1 MAWDHVLGPVT
12 FLLEW
17 DHVLGPVTNLAPGR
31 TGDYVTLA
39 KPRLNLLVVATTLA
53 GYYMAAPRGLGW
65 GLLLHTLIG
74 TALVASGAS
83 VVNQLMEIEA
93 DGLMRRTRARPLPS
107 GRITPGRAKAFALV
121 LSLAGLA
128 QLAFAVNLLAAG
140 VALVTLLTYTVFYTP
155 LKKRTSLAT
164 VVGGVPGAL
173 PPMIGWT
180 AVRNDLSIEAWILFG
195 IVFLWQM
202 PHFLAIAWMYRE
214 DYKRAGFPLLPIIE
228 PDGGSTGRQ
237 AVIYAAA
244 LLPLSL
250 APTAVAMTGNLY
262 LAGAAVMGV
271 GFLALA
277 VRFAWF
283 RTAIDARRL
292 FFGSIVYLPLLWIL
306 MVANRV
312 AA

>member
-1 MAWDHVLGPVT
+1 VPEEPAAETG
-12 FLLEW
+12 
-17 DHVLGPVTNLAPGR
+17 GR

-53 GYYMAAPRGLGW
+53 GYYMAAPRNLGW
-65 GLLLHTLIG
+65 PLLLNTLIG

-83 VVNQLMEIEA
+83 AFNQLLEIDS

-107 GRITPGRAKAFALV
+107 GRITPARAKAFALV
-121 LSLAGLA
+121 LSVIGLA
-128 QLAFAVNLLAAG
+128 QLAYAVNLLAAA
-140 VALVTLLTYTVFYTP
+140 VAFVTLLTYTVFYTP

-173 PPMIGWT
+173 PPMIGWA
-180 AVRNDLSIEAWILFG
+180 AVRGNLSLEAWILFG

-228 PDGGSTGRQ
+228 PDGASTGRQ
-237 AVIYAAA
+237 AVMYAAA
-244 LLPLSL
+244 LLPVSL
-250 APTAVAMTGNLY
+250 APTAAGMAGNAY
-262 LAGAAVMGV
+262 LAVAAVMGI

-277 VRFAWF
+277 ARFAWL
-283 RTAIDARRL
+283 RTATDARRL
-292 FFGSIVYLPLLWIL
+292 FFGSILYLPLLWIA
-306 MVANRV
+306 MVINRV
-312 AA
+312 AS